1 MDTKVTRV
9 TRDNVI
15 FIHSCKGKLFL
26 SVPFFFHFRL
36 VPIQWQSQLR
46 QWINR
51 FTLWLKA
58 SNLFGFSHWTKRIF
72 PISLRWLSSMDLVL
86 GVFLTVSGF
95 VATVIFRISNVL
107 CKPLSGRT
115 SANGMMGCWIDPT
128 WWSHFLFHQ
137 VLHNWCNKECG
148 MCYPACWMVLRKE
161 PLAASQQEYPSGS
174 SSGFPLSLFAWS
186 FTM

>member
-1 MDTKVTRV
+1 MWYVSILARV
-9 TRDNVI
+9 NY
-15 FIHSCKGKLFL
+15 FFLFL
-26 SVPFFFHFRL
+26 FFFHFRL

-72 PISLRWLSSMDLVL
+72 PISLRWLSSMDVVL

-95 VATVIFRISNVL
+95 VATVIFHISNVL

-115 SANGMMGCWIDPT
+115 SANGLLDRSLMMVPL
-128 WWSHFLFHQ
+128 SYFLFHQ
-137 VLHNWCNKECG
+137 VLHNWCNKECC
-148 MCYPACWMVLRKE
+148 MCYPACWMVPRNE
-161 PLAASQQEYPSGS
+161 PLLLEYPSVS
-174 SSGFPLSLFAWS
+174 SSVFPLSPFPWS